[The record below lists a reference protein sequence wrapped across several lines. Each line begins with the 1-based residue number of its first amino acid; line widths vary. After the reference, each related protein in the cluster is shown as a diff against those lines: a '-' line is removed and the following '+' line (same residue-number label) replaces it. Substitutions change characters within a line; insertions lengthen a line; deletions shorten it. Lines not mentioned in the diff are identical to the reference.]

1 MLYITTRNKHDAHTA
16 HRTICSERAP
26 DEGLY
31 VPFKMVQM
39 DRKQVLEL
47 GQMSFGQCV
56 SEILNQFFTC
66 NITSWDVEFCIGRYP
81 VKIEDVGHRVLAAQ
95 TWHNLVADYAWA
107 EKSLAEYICG
117 SSMPAEGATGWVKIA
132 IRIAFLTG
140 VFGEL
145 IRKGIADPEHPVDVA
160 VPTGDFAIPMSVW
173 YARQMGLHI
182 ANIICSSEESSF
194 VWDLL
199 QWGTVKTDEDVP
211 EHLERLICGVLGQ
224 EECVRF
230 VQTCAM
236 QEEYSLLGID
246 KEKLRKGM
254 FAAVI
259 SKDRLV
265 ATIPS
270 VYRTRDYIL
279 GPAAALGYSGL
290 LDYRAKTG
298 ENRTALLL
306 AERSPM
312 CDCDFVARVMNMT
325 VPELRAKIK

>member
-1 MLYITTRNKHDAHTA
+1 
-16 HRTICSERAP
+16 
-26 DEGLY
+26 
-31 VPFKMVQM
+31 
-39 DRKQVLEL
+39 
-47 GQMSFGQCV
+47 V

-117 SSMPAEGATGWVKIA
+117 SSMPAQGATGWVKIA

-173 YARQMGLHI
+173 YARQMGLPM

-199 QWGTVKTDEDVP
+199 QWGTVKTDEDVR

-236 QEEYSLLGID
+236 QEEHSLLGID

>member
-1 MLYITTRNKHDAHTA
+1 
-16 HRTICSERAP
+16 
-26 DEGLY
+26 
-31 VPFKMVQM
+31 MVQM

-117 SSMPAEGATGWVKIA
+117 SSMPPEGATGWVKIA

-173 YARQMGLHI
+173 YARQMGLPI

>member
-1 MLYITTRNKHDAHTA
+1 
-16 HRTICSERAP
+16 
-26 DEGLY
+26 
-31 VPFKMVQM
+31 
-39 DRKQVLEL
+39 
-47 GQMSFGQCV
+47 
-56 SEILNQFFTC
+56 
-66 NITSWDVEFCIGRYP
+66 
-81 VKIEDVGHRVLAAQ
+81 
-95 TWHNLVADYAWA
+95 
-107 EKSLAEYICG
+107 
-117 SSMPAEGATGWVKIA
+117 
-132 IRIAFLTG
+132 
-140 VFGEL
+140 
-145 IRKGIADPEHPVDVA
+145 
-160 VPTGDFAIPMSVW
+160 
-173 YARQMGLHI
+173 
-182 ANIICSSEESSF
+182 
-194 VWDLL
+194 
-199 QWGTVKTDEDVP
+199 
-211 EHLERLICGVLGQ
+211 
-224 EECVRF
+224 
-230 VQTCAM
+230 M